1 MKQAP
6 FLQYLSQRLGKW
18 RRQYKKLRRELLFKT
33 LKKWQIGYGLHGE
46 IANLI
51 SDFIG
56 IYTVLLEKIP
66 KNSLVIFA
74 IAVLAL
80 TGVMGQKFYNQPQMI
95 VESKALV
102 TVQAPRTDTI
112 ENKYETQA
120 KRQAASN
127 SSTPILMVDVNVNQ
141 SIDNKLQEILE
152 QGNQIR
158 TIAGYLPDYTDNSIL
173 SVASQRYLRRA
184 SSQEWQAF
192 QDAISQN
199 NNSAIANL
207 PSYHKSN
214 QGNSSTK
221 TTPGVSC
228 QDSICFEQLENSALN
243 RDGALHPSDDDRNF
257 RSMVVHTSKAIS
269 GSKKIPSQKILTQ
282 VPNPIP
288 ADSSLSNSLDSQ
300 DLLSQALT
308 EIQTRRLTTSK
319 QNISALIK
327 EISRSR
333 QRYVQAKVK
342 IAELTS
348 QNPNSPYNNDLVLDL
363 SPEDW
368 INTQTVIQQT
378 AQRILAQGI
387 SPGLPKTIL
396 ADAIKLNLE
405 LNLESNLESAI
416 PKEVE
421 PFATKLLLAT
431 LQPNLK
437 KDEAKTQIQAKN
449 AAAGIQPVII
459 AVQQGEVIVRKGE
472 IISDWDVQV
481 LEHYGLIRREVK
493 WLKLIVL
500 AMMIVTAVAIFVII
514 EKRVNY
520 RKRQRDRILILL
532 LTLSIPLVLTMGTS
546 FTTWSASALLL
557 GSLYGTTVSVTAIG
571 LLALL
576 LPFSLEI
583 SRITLIAGAAGAL
596 LGSCMAQKLRSREEL
611 ALLGIGIAIV
621 QGGVY
626 LIFKICIGSAFSGHL
641 YAVLKESLLFA
652 CSGLS
657 WSIVALGLSP
667 YLEQL
672 FDLVT
677 PIRLAELANPNRPLL
692 KRLAAET
699 PGTFQHTLFVS
710 SLAEAAAR
718 KLGCNVE
725 LVRAGTLYHDIGKM
739 HDPQAFIENQ
749 MGAPN
754 KHDTEINNPWISAKI
769 IKKHVSEGL
778 VIARKHRLPT
788 AIQAFIPEHQG
799 TMQIAYFYHQAQQ
812 LAKTYNTPEE
822 SHTNHN
828 GGLHLPEGK
837 RIKIDDSDFRYDGP
851 IPQSKETAIVMLAD
865 SCEAALRSLKDATP
879 EQALSML
886 NNILR
891 ARWQE
896 KQLVDSGLTRN
907 QMSEISQIFVEVW
920 QQFHHKRIAYPKLKS
935 GTTEK

>member
-6 FLQYLSQRLGKW
+6 FLQSLSQRLGKW
-18 RRQYKKLRRELLFKT
+18 RRQYKKRLRELLFKT
-33 LKKWQIGYGLHGE
+33 SKKWQIGYSLHGVM
-46 IANLI
+46 ANLTSNSI
-51 SDFIG
+51 S
-56 IYTVLLEKIP
+56 IYTYVLAKIP
-66 KNSLVIFA
+66 KNSPVLFA
-74 IAVLAL
+74 IAVLVL

-95 VESKALV
+95 IGSKALV
-102 TVQAPRTDTI
+102 TVLAPYTDTI
-112 ENKYETQA
+112 ENIYETQE
-120 KRQAASN
+120 KRQVASN
-127 SSTPILMVDVNVNQ
+127 NSVPILMVDVNINQ
-141 SIDNKLQEILE
+141 NINEKLQEILE

-158 TIAGYLPDYTDNSIL
+158 VIAGYLPDYADTTIL
-173 SVASQRYLRRA
+173 SVVSQRYLRAA

-192 QDAISQN
+192 QDAISP
-199 NNSAIANL
+199 NNSPTTNIPN
-207 PSYHKSN
+207 PHKSH
-214 QGNSSTK
+214 QRSSSTK
-221 TTPGVSC
+221 TISGTNC
-228 QDSICFEQLENSALN
+228 QDSICFEKLENSPLNN
-243 RDGALHPSDDDRNF
+243 RDKQSLMLPTANF
-257 RSMVVHTSKAIS
+257 RSVAAHTSKKIS
-269 GSKKIPSQKILTQ
+269 GSHKISSP
-282 VPNPIP
+282 VPKQLP
-288 ADSSLSNSLDSQ
+288 ADTYFSNTLGSNSDF
-300 DLLSQALT
+300 LSQALT
-308 EIQTRRLTTSK
+308 EIQTRKLTTSK
-319 QNISALIK
+319 QNISALIQ

-333 QRYVQAKVK
+333 QRYVQAKAK
-342 IAELTS
+342 IAEFNS

-363 SPEDW
+363 SSEDW
-368 INTQTVIQQT
+368 INTQTIIQQT

-387 SPGLPKTIL
+387 PPGLPQTIL
-396 ADAIKLNLE
+396 EDAIKRNLE
-405 LNLESNLESAI
+405 YAI
-416 PKEVE
+416 PVEAE
-421 PFATKLLLAT
+421 PFASKLLLAT

-449 AAAGIQPVII
+449 ASAVIKPVMI
-459 AVQQGEVIVRKGE
+459 AVQQGDIIVRKGE
-472 IISDWDVQV
+472 IICDWDFQI

-493 WLKLIVL
+493 WLKLIIL
-500 AMMIVTAVAIFVII
+500 AGMIIAAVAVFVMI

-546 FTTWSASALLL
+546 FTTWSASGLLL
-557 GSLYGTTVSVTAIG
+557 GSLYGSTIGVTAIG
-571 LLALL
+571 LLTLL

-583 SRITLIAGAAGAL
+583 SRITLVAGAAGAL
-596 LGSCMAQKLRSREEL
+596 LGSCMAKKLRSREEL

-621 QGGVY
+621 QSGVY

-667 YLEQL
+667 YLEQM

-718 KLGCNVE
+718 KLECNVE

-754 KHDTEINNPWISAKI
+754 KHDTEINNPWLSAKI

-778 VIARKHRLPT
+778 VMARKYRLPT
-788 AIQAFIPEHQG
+788 EVQAFIPEHQG

-812 LAKTYNTPEE
+812 IAKTCDKQ
-822 SHTNHN
+822 S
-828 GGLHLPEGK
+828 LI
-837 RIKIDDSDFRYDGP
+837 RSACCIQIDHRDFCYDGP

-891 ARWQE
+891 ARWQD

-907 QMSEISQIFVEVW
+907 QMSEIAEIFVEVW
-920 QQFHHKRIAYPKLKS
+920 QQFHHKRIAYPQSKA

>member
-6 FLQYLSQRLGKW
+6 FLQSLSQRLGKW
-18 RRQYKKLRRELLFKT
+18 RQQYKKLRREFLFKT
-33 LKKWQIGYGLHGE
+33 SKKWQIGYGLHGR
-46 IANLI
+46 IANFI
-51 SDFIG
+51 SDSIG
-56 IYTVLLEKIP
+56 IYTIVLEKIP
-66 KNSLVIFA
+66 KNSLAIFA

-95 VESKALV
+95 VGSKALV
-102 TVQAPRTDTI
+102 TIQAPRTDTI
-112 ENKYETQA
+112 ENIYETQA

-127 SSTPILMVDVNVNQ
+127 SSVPILMVDVNVNQ

-158 TIAGYLPDYTDNSIL
+158 TIAGSLPDANSSIL
-173 SVASQRYLRRA
+173 SFVSQRYLRAA

-192 QDAISQN
+192 QHAIFPN
-199 NNSAIANL
+199 NLTIASIGSPRKPNL
-207 PSYHKSN
+207 GS
-214 QGNSSTK
+214 SSTK
-221 TTPGVSC
+221 PIPETSC
-228 QDSICFEQLENSALN
+228 KNLICFEKVENFALN
-243 RDGALHPSDDDRNF
+243 NRDRNF
-257 RSMVVHTSKAIS
+257 RSLVAHISKPIS
-269 GSKKIPSQKILTQ
+269 GFHKTPSHNILVEGKNQ
-282 VPNPIP
+282 VLNSIP
-288 ADSSLSNSLDSQ
+288 ADSFFSSSLGNNSDFF
-300 DLLSQALT
+300 SQALT
-308 EIQTRRLTTSK
+308 EIETYRFKTSK
-319 QNISALIK
+319 KNISALIK

-333 QRYVQAKVK
+333 QRYVQAQVK
-342 IAELTS
+342 IAEFNS
-348 QNPNSPYNNDLVLDL
+348 QNPNSPYNNNLVLDL
-363 SPEDW
+363 SQEDW

-387 SPGLPKTIL
+387 SPGLPQTIL
-396 ADAIKLNLE
+396 EDAIKLNLE
-405 LNLESNLESAI
+405 YAI
-416 PKEVE
+416 PKEAE

-449 AAAGIQPVII
+449 AAAEIQPVIVT
-459 AVQQGEVIVRKGE
+459 VQQGEVIVRKGE
-472 IISDWDVQV
+472 VISNWDFQV
-481 LEHYGLIRREVK
+481 LEHYGLINKEVK
-493 WLKLIVL
+493 WLKLITL
-500 AMMIVTAVAIFVII
+500 AAKIAAAVTIFVII

-546 FTTWSASALLL
+546 FTTWSASGLLL
-557 GSLYGTTVSVTAIG
+557 GSLYGSTIGVTTIG
-571 LLALL
+571 LLTLL

-583 SRITLIAGAAGAL
+583 SRITLVAGAAGAL

-621 QGGVY
+621 QGAVY
-626 LIFKICIGSAFSGHL
+626 LILKICSGSAFSGHL

-677 PIRLAELANPNRPLL
+677 PIRLAELANPNRSLL

-749 MGAPN
+749 MGAAN

-778 VIARKHRLPT
+778 VMARKHRLPT

-812 LAKTYNTPEE
+812 LVKTCNTLEGNCAKNPSYRD
-822 SHTNHN
+822 
-828 GGLHLPEGK
+828 
-837 RIKIDDSDFRYDGP
+837 RIEINDRDFRYDGP

-891 ARWQE
+891 SRWQDN
-896 KQLVDSGLTRN
+896 QLVDSGLTRN
-907 QMSEISQIFVEVW
+907 QMSEIAEIFVEVW

>member
-1 MKQAP
+1 
-6 FLQYLSQRLGKW
+6 
-18 RRQYKKLRRELLFKT
+18 
-33 LKKWQIGYGLHGE
+33 
-46 IANLI
+46 
-51 SDFIG
+51 
-56 IYTVLLEKIP
+56 
-66 KNSLVIFA
+66 
-74 IAVLAL
+74 
-80 TGVMGQKFYNQPQMI
+80 MGQKFYNQPQMI
-95 VESKALV
+95 IGTKALA
-102 TVQAPRTDTI
+102 TIQAPHTDTI
-112 ENKYETQA
+112 ENIYETQA
-120 KRQAASN
+120 KRQAAS
-127 SSTPILMVDVNVNQ
+127 SASTPILMVDVNINQ
-141 SIDNKLQEILE
+141 SIDNKLREILE

-158 TIAGYLPDYTDNSIL
+158 TIAGYLPYYADSSIL
-173 SVASQRYLRRA
+173 SVVSQRYLRAA

-192 QDAISQN
+192 QDAIFP

-207 PSYHKSN
+207 PSSHKPNLGS
-214 QGNSSTK
+214 SSTK
-221 TTPGVSC
+221 NTPGISC
-228 QDSICFEQLENSALN
+228 QDGSCFGQLENSTLN
-243 RDGALHPSDDDRNF
+243 RDKQSLMPPTSRNF
-257 RSMVVHTSKAIS
+257 RSIVAHTSKS
-269 GSKKIPSQKILTQ
+269 MSDSQKILTQ
-282 VPNPIP
+282 VPNQIP
-288 ADSSLSNSLDSQ
+288 VDSSFSNFLASNN
-300 DLLSQALT
+300 DLLSQAVT
-308 EIQTRRLTTSK
+308 EIQTYRLTTSQ
-319 QNISALIK
+319 QNISALIE

-333 QRYVQAKVK
+333 QRYIQAKAK

-348 QNPNSPYNNDLVLDL
+348 QNPNLPYSNDLVLDL
-363 SPEDW
+363 STEDW

-387 SPGLPKTIL
+387 YPGLPKTIL

-405 LNLESNLESAI
+405 SAI
-416 PKEVE
+416 PKEAE
-421 PFATKLLLAT
+421 PFATKLLLTT

-437 KDEAKTQIQAKN
+437 KDEAKTRIQAKN
-449 AAAGIQPVII
+449 AAADIQPVMI
-459 AVQQGEVIVRKGE
+459 AIQQGEVIVRKGE
-472 IISDWDVQV
+472 VIRDWDIQV

-493 WLKLIVL
+493 WLKLIL
-500 AMMIVTAVAIFVII
+500 LTMIIATAVTIFVII
-514 EKRVNY
+514 EKRVKY

-546 FTTWSASALLL
+546 FTTWSASGLLL

-571 LLALL
+571 LLTLL

-583 SRITLIAGAAGAL
+583 SRITLLAGAAGAL
-596 LGSCMAQKLRSREEL
+596 LGGCVAQKLRSREEL

-621 QGGVY
+621 QGGIY
-626 LIFKICIGSAFSGHL
+626 LILKICIGTAFSGHL

-657 WSIVALGLSP
+657 WSIIALGLSP

-749 MGAPN
+749 MGVPN
-754 KHDTEINNPWISAKI
+754 KHDTEINNPWISAEI

-778 VIARKHRLPT
+778 VMARKHRLPT

-812 LAKTYNTPEE
+812 LAKTYDKRSLSPEVYPSE
-822 SHTNHN
+822 VD
-828 GGLHLPEGK
+828 E
-837 RIKIDDSDFRYDGP
+837 SDFRYDGP

-865 SCEAALRSLKDATP
+865 SCEAALRSLKDTTP

-891 ARWQE
+891 ARWQD

-907 QMSEISQIFVEVW
+907 QMSEIAKIFVEVW
-920 QQFHHKRIAYPKLKS
+920 QQFHHKRIAYPQLKAS
-935 GTTEK
+935 TTEK